1 MNLTAKSHFRLA
13 IRNLKLGLK
22 AMFYEIKAETKYQ
35 TWQGNR
41 ESKNYVPVD
50 VQPEIMKIYDDVKI
64 FKNNNKEIKNGSIKP
79 ISSVGR
85 R

>member
-13 IRNLKLGLK
+13 WRNLKLGIK

-35 TWQGNR
+35 TWQANR
-41 ESKNYVPVD
+41 ESKNYIPVD
-50 VQPEIMKIYDDVKI
+50 VQPELVQIYDDVKI
-64 FKNNNKEIKNGSIKP
+64 FKYNNNKEMSNGNNKP
-79 ISSVGR
+79 ISRIR